1 MTIKTQP
8 LSEQAGL
15 AILNDETTNIF
26 DLDQEEIIRL
36 FQDSG
41 FLLFRGFETDVN
53 IFTRFTDSLSKDFKD
68 YTGGVFNRRIIN
80 GNPTV
85 LTVNDFKDEVKLH
98 GEMYYQQDRPL
109 MLWFFCEQPP
119 LEDGETILCDG
130 RQLFHEFPS
139 HLKNLFGNKKLK
151 YVAHL
156 NKEAWQ
162 KRYKTDDLKV
172 VGHLCES
179 NNTTLDIKD
188 DESIVVQYICPAIH
202 PSRCANYTNFIN
214 SLLPA
219 KRLSPKVVWFDDDSE
234 ITDELVAEIEEIAEK
249 LTTKIAWKKGDI
261 LMVDNTRIMHGRRAF
276 ADNQRDIYLRLCSPA
291 FSLDLLHKS

>member
-8 LSEQAGL
+8 LSKQAGL

-26 DLDQEEIIRL
+26 DLDQEEIVRL

-53 IFTRFTDSLSKDFKD
+53 IFTGFTDSLSKDFKD

-80 GNPTV
+80 GNPTL
-85 LTVNDFKDEVKLH
+85 LTVNNFKDEIKLH

-119 LEDGETILCDG
+119 VEDGETILCDG

-139 HLKNLFGNKKLK
+139 HLKKIFGNKKLK

-162 KRYKTDDLKV
+162 QRYKTDDLKV

-202 PSRCANYTNFIN
+202 SSRCGNYTNFIN

-234 ITDELVAEIEEIAEK
+234 ITDELVAEIEEIAEN

-276 ADNQRDIYLRLCSPA
+276 ADYQRDIYLRLCSPA
-291 FSLDLLHKS
+291 FSF